1 MKFKLL
7 LMAAACIGMVAC
19 SKDDAATPSAD
30 GSKQIVLKV
39 NLPTTRAALTPDA
52 PYEADGT
59 SIESMNV
66 FFTNANG
73 IVQYAYKLEEED
85 IEKISDKVDPSPGLR
100 FVGLENVTAVYI
112 VANAPAS
119 VSLPG
124 LGANMNTFS
133 VELAKQAPSMGQN
146 EMVFAGCDL
155 DITPLTPDVNTP
167 EIPTYD
173 NGNKWNEG
181 DQTYNADITIR
192 PLISRIE
199 WGKIETDTDGDK
211 LVKVG
216 EEYYLVEWSGWKAE
230 VCGIYQSNVYGAE
243 SIFAAKPVPVDE
255 EDDDIFFAT
264 PKGLNA
270 IVEGEWATP
279 SPTFIG
285 WDAMKPVLTYNGYDN
300 NADKY
305 ASVLPA
311 DYNAKVDQN
320 PGQCVPFHFF
330 VPFDVDGENP
340 AVGTLDGAKEPHWHF
355 LLHFE
360 DPSAYNSSIKVYESD
375 VNKTKGPQIDL
386 NSNDSAL
393 SVASQFM
400 FPVTT
405 DGTAY
410 VNVIDLF
417 EGTSDKNVSY
427 APGKIYTTNVTLSPF
442 NVTAGPVVVTD
453 YNVIVKVTVADF
465 ATQAVTPEFDKN

>member
-19 SKDDAATPSAD
+19 SKDDAANPSAD

-39 NLPTTRAALTPDA
+39 NLPTTRAVLTPDD
-52 PYEADGT
+52 PYVAKGT
-59 SIESMNV
+59 TISSMDV

-73 IVQYAYKLEEED
+73 VVQYRYDLEGGD
-85 IEKISDKVDPSPGLR
+85 LTNITGTTGLR

-173 NGNKWNEG
+173 DGEWENG
-181 DQTYNADITIR
+181 DQAYNANITIR

-216 EEYYLVEWSGWKAE
+216 EKYYLVEWSGWNAE

-279 SPTFIG
+279 SSTFIG
-285 WDAMKPVLTYNGYDN
+285 WDALKSVLTYNGYDN
-300 NADKY
+300 NADNY

-311 DYNAKVDQN
+311 DYNAKVED

-330 VPFDVDGENP
+330 VPFTIDSEEKNQTMTVSLEAD
-340 AVGTLDGAKEPHWHF
+340 KEPHWHF
-355 LLHFE
+355 LLHF
-360 DPSAYNSSIKVYESD
+360 DNPSAYNSSIKVYESD

-386 NSNDSAL
+386 NSNDAAL

-400 FPVTT
+400 FPVTA
-405 DGTAY
+405 DKTAY

-417 EGTSDKNVSY
+417 EGDTTTNISY
-427 APGKIYTTNVTLSPF
+427 APGKIYTTNVLLSPF

>member
-52 PYEADGT
+52 PYKADSTTIG
-59 SIESMNV
+59 SMNV

-73 IVQYAYKLEEED
+73 VVQDAYKLTG
-85 IEKISDKVDPSPGLR
+85 VDLTSITGTTGLR

-199 WGKIETDTDGDK
+199 WGKIETVTDGNK
-211 LVKVG
+211 LVQVG
-216 EEYYLVEWSGWKAE
+216 SDYYLVEWSDWDVE
-230 VCGIYQSNVYGAE
+230 ICGIYQSNVYGAE
-243 SIFAAKPVPVDE
+243 SIFAAAPVADNT
-255 EDDDIFFAT
+255 FFAT
-264 PKGLNA
+264 PTAMNA
-270 IVEGEWATP
+270 IVKGEWKPAT
-279 SPTFIG
+279 TITG
-285 WDAMKPVLTYNGYDN
+285 WDALKPVLTYNGYDN
-300 NADKY
+300 NADNY

-311 DYNAKVDQN
+311 DYNAKVED

-330 VPFDVDGENP
+330 VPFTIDSKETNQTMTVSLKAD
-340 AVGTLDGAKEPHWHF
+340 KEPHWHF
-355 LLHFE
+355 LLHFD

-375 VNKTKGPQIDL
+375 VNKTKGSQIDL
-386 NSNDSAL
+386 NSNDTAL

-400 FPVTT
+400 FPVTK
-405 DGTAY
+405 DNIAY

-417 EGTSDKNVSY
+417 EENTTTNISY
-427 APGKIYTTNVTLSPF
+427 APGKIYTTNVLLSPF

>member
-19 SKDDAATPSAD
+19 SKDDAANQSAD

-52 PYEADGT
+52 PYVEDGT
-59 SIESMNV
+59 SIKLMNV

-73 IVQYAYKLEEED
+73 VVQYRYDLKDGDLTN
-85 IEKISDKVDPSPGLR
+85 ITGTTGLR

-112 VANAPAS
+112 VANANGIT
-119 VSLPG
+119 LPEKG
-124 LGANMNTFS
+124 DNMNTFS
-133 VELAKQAPSMGQN
+133 VTLAQQAPSMDQN
-146 EMVFAGCDL
+146 QMVFAGCDL
-155 DITPLTPDVNTP
+155 DITPLTPDVNDD
-167 EIPTYD
+167 IPTY
-173 NGNKWNEG
+173 NNAQWNEG

-199 WGKIETDTDGDK
+199 WGKIETDPDGEK

-216 EEYYLVEWSGWKAE
+216 EKYYLVKWSGWKAE
-230 VCGIYQSNVYGAE
+230 VCGIYQSNVYSAE
-243 SIFAAKPVPVDE
+243 SIFAATPVNAQP
-255 EDDDIFFAT
+255 AT
-264 PKGLNA
+264 
-270 IVEGEWATP
+270 
-279 SPTFIG
+279 G
-285 WDAMKPVLTYNGYDN
+285 WDALKPVLTYNGYDN
-300 NADKY
+300 GY

-311 DYNAKVDQN
+311 DYNAKVDQD

-360 DPSAYNSSIKVYESD
+360 DPSAYNSSITVYNSNASGD
-375 VNKTKGPQIDL
+375 KIGDPINL
-386 NSNDSAL
+386 NSDDPAL

-400 FPVTT
+400 FPVTE
-405 DGTAY
+405 DNIAY

-417 EGTSDKNVSY
+417 EGDTTTNISY
-427 APGKIYTTNVTLSPF
+427 APGKIYTTNVLLSPF

>member
-19 SKDDAATPSAD
+19 SKDDAANPSAD

-52 PYEADGT
+52 PYIEDGT
-59 SIESMNV
+59 SIDSMNV

-73 IVQYAYKLEEED
+73 VVQYRYDLKDGDLTN
-85 IEKISDKVDPSPGLR
+85 ITGTTGLR

-112 VANAPAS
+112 VANANGIT
-119 VSLPG
+119 LPEKG
-124 LGANMNTFS
+124 DNMNTFS
-133 VELAKQAPSMGQN
+133 VTLAQQAPSMDQN
-146 EMVFAGCDL
+146 QMVFAGCDL
-155 DITPLTPDVNTP
+155 DITPLTPDVNDD
-167 EIPTYD
+167 IPTY
-173 NGNKWNEG
+173 NNAQWNEG

-199 WGKIETDTDGDK
+199 WGKIETDPDGEK

-216 EEYYLVEWSGWKAE
+216 EKYYLVEWSGWNAE
-230 VCGIYQSNVYGAE
+230 VCGIYQSNVYSAE
-243 SIFAAKPVPVDE
+243 SIFAATPVNANT
-255 EDDDIFFAT
+255 FFAT
-264 PKGLNA
+264 PTAMNA
-270 IVEGEWATP
+270 IVDGEWATP
-279 SPTFIG
+279 AQPATG
-285 WDAMKPVLTYNGYDN
+285 WDALKPVLTYNGYDN
-300 NADKY
+300 GY

-311 DYNAKVDQN
+311 DYNAKVDQD

-360 DPSAYNSSIKVYESD
+360 DPSAYNSSITVYNSNASGD
-375 VNKTKGPQIDL
+375 KIGDPINL
-386 NSNDSAL
+386 NSDDPAL

-400 FPVTT
+400 FPVTE
-405 DGTAY
+405 DNIAY

-417 EGTSDKNVSY
+417 EGDTTTNISY
-427 APGKIYTTNVTLSPF
+427 APGKIYTTNVLLSPF

>member
-19 SKDDAATPSAD
+19 SKDDAANPSAD

-39 NLPTTRAALTPDA
+39 NLPTTRALTPDD
-52 PYEADGT
+52 PYVAKGT
-59 SIESMNV
+59 TISSMDV

-73 IVQYAYKLEEED
+73 VVQYAYNLTGGDLTNIKGTT
-85 IEKISDKVDPSPGLR
+85 GLR

-112 VANAPAS
+112 VANANGIT
-119 VSLPG
+119 LPKKG
-124 LGANMNTFS
+124 DNMNTFS
-133 VELAKQAPSMGQN
+133 VTLAQQAPSMDQN
-146 EMVFAGCDL
+146 QMVFAGYDL

-167 EIPTYD
+167 EIPIYG
-173 NGNKWNEG
+173 NGEWQSG
-181 DQTYNADITIR
+181 DQAYNADITIR

-199 WGKIETDTDGDK
+199 WGKIETDTDGNK
-211 LVKVG
+211 LVQVG
-216 EEYYLVEWSGWKAE
+216 SDYYLVEWSKWDVE
-230 VCGIYQSNVYGAE
+230 ICGIYQSNVYGAE

-285 WDAMKPVLTYNGYDN
+285 WDALKPVLTYNGYDN
-300 NADKY
+300 NADNY

-311 DYNAKVDQN
+311 DYNAKVED

-330 VPFDVDGENP
+330 VPFTIDSEEKNQTMTVSLEAD
-340 AVGTLDGAKEPHWHF
+340 KEPHWHF
-355 LLHFE
+355 LLHF
-360 DPSAYNSSIKVYESD
+360 DNPSAYNSSIKVYESD
-375 VNKTKGPQIDL
+375 ADGTKGTEIDL
-386 NSNDSAL
+386 NSNDAAL

-400 FPVTT
+400 FPVTA
-405 DGTAY
+405 DKTAY

-417 EGTSDKNVSY
+417 EGDTTTNISY
-427 APGKIYTTNVTLSPF
+427 APGKIYTTNVLLSPF

>member
-1 MKFKLL
+1 
-7 LMAAACIGMVAC
+7 MAAACIGMVAC
-19 SKDDAATPSAD
+19 SKDDAANPSAD

-39 NLPTTRAALTPDA
+39 NLPTTRAALTPDD
-52 PYEADGT
+52 PYVAKT
-59 SIESMNV
+59 TISSMDV

-73 IVQYAYKLEEED
+73 VVQKAYELKDTYLTN
-85 IEKISDKVDPSPGLR
+85 ITGTTGLR

-112 VANAPAS
+112 VANAPDG
-119 VSLPG
+119 VVMPDEG
-124 LGANMNTFS
+124 DNMNTFS

-243 SIFAAKPVPVDE
+243 SIFAATPVNGNT
-255 EDDDIFFAT
+255 FFAT
-264 PKGLNA
+264 PTAMNA
-270 IVEGEWATP
+270 IVDGEWATP
-279 SPTFIG
+279 AQPATG
-285 WDAMKPVLTYNGYDN
+285 WDALKPVLTYNGYDN

-311 DYNAKVDQN
+311 DYNDKVED

-360 DPSAYNSSIKVYESD
+360 DPSAYNSSIKVYESNAD
-375 VNKTKGPQIDL
+375 GTKGTEIDL
-386 NSNDSAL
+386 NSNDPAL

-400 FPVTT
+400 FPVTE
-405 DGTAY
+405 DNIAY

-417 EGTSDKNVSY
+417 EGNTTTNISY

>member
-19 SKDDAATPSAD
+19 SKDDAANPSAD

-181 DQTYNADITIR
+181 DPAYNANITIR

-199 WGKIETDTDGDK
+199 WGKIETDPDGEK

-216 EEYYLVEWSGWKAE
+216 EKYYLVEWSGWNAE

-243 SIFAAKPVPVDE
+243 SIFAAAPVADNT
-255 EDDDIFFAT
+255 FFAT
-264 PKGLNA
+264 PTAMNA
-270 IVEGEWATP
+270 IVNGEWTPAT
-279 SPTFIG
+279 TITG
-285 WDAMKPVLTYNGYDN
+285 WDALKPVLTYNGYDN
-300 NADKY
+300 GY
-305 ASVLPA
+305 ASVLPS
-311 DYNAKVDQN
+311 DYNTNNK
-320 PGQCVPFHFF
+320 PTITKCVPFHFF

-340 AVGTLDGAKEPHWHF
+340 AAGTLADANEPHWHF
-355 LLHFE
+355 LLHL
-360 DPSAYNSSIKVYESD
+360 DNPSAYNSSIKVYESD
-375 VNKTKGPQIDL
+375 ADGTKGTEIDL
-386 NSNDSAL
+386 NSNDPAL

-400 FPVTT
+400 FPVTK
-405 DGTAY
+405 DNIAY

-417 EGTSDKNVSY
+417 EGDTTTNISY
-427 APGKIYTTNVTLSPF
+427 APGKIYTTNVLLSPF

-453 YNVIVKVTVADF
+453 YNVIVKVKVADF

>member
-1 MKFKLL
+1 
-7 LMAAACIGMVAC
+7 MAAACIGMVAC

-52 PYEADGT
+52 PYVEDDT
-59 SIESMNV
+59 SIKLMNV

-73 IVQYAYKLEEED
+73 VVQYRFDLKGGDLTN
-85 IEKISDKVDPSPGLR
+85 ITGTTGLR
-100 FVGLENVTAVYI
+100 FVGLKDVTAVYI
-112 VANAPAS
+112 VANANGIT
-119 VSLPG
+119 LPEKG
-124 LGANMNTFS
+124 NNMNTFS
-133 VELAKQAPSMGQN
+133 VTLAQQAPSMDQN
-146 EMVFAGCDL
+146 QMVFAGCDL
-155 DITPLTPDVNTP
+155 DITPLTPDVNDD
-167 EIPTYD
+167 IPTF
-173 NGNKWNEG
+173 NNAQWNEG
-181 DQTYNADITIR
+181 DQTYNANITIR

-216 EEYYLVEWSGWKAE
+216 EEYYLVEWSGWNAE

-243 SIFAAKPVPVDE
+243 SIFAAAPVADNT
-255 EDDDIFFAT
+255 FFAT
-264 PKGLNA
+264 PTAMNA
-270 IVEGEWATP
+270 IVNGEWTPAT
-279 SPTFIG
+279 TITG
-285 WDAMKPVLTYNGYDN
+285 WDALKPVLTYNGYN
-300 NADKY
+300 NGY

-311 DYNAKVDQN
+311 DYNANV

-340 AVGTLDGAKEPHWHF
+340 AAGTLADANEPHWHF
-355 LLHFE
+355 LLHF
-360 DPSAYNSSIKVYESD
+360 DNPSTYNSSIKVYESD
-375 VNKTKGPQIDL
+375 VNKTKGSQIDL
-386 NSNDSAL
+386 NSNDTAL

-400 FPVTT
+400 FPVTK
-405 DGTAY
+405 DNIAY

-417 EGTSDKNVSY
+417 DGNTTTNISY
-427 APGKIYTTNVTLSPF
+427 APGKIYTTNVLLSPF

>member
-19 SKDDAATPSAD
+19 SKDDAANPSAD

-39 NLPTTRAALTPDA
+39 NLPTTRAALTPDD
-52 PYEADGT
+52 PYVAKGT
-59 SIESMNV
+59 TISSMDV

-73 IVQYAYKLEEED
+73 VVQYRYDLEGGD
-85 IEKISDKVDPSPGLR
+85 LTNITGTTGLR
-100 FVGLENVTAVYI
+100 FVGLKNVTAVYI

-173 NGNKWNEG
+173 DGEWENG
-181 DQTYNADITIR
+181 DQAYNANITIR

-199 WGKIETDTDGDK
+199 WGKIETVTDGKK
-211 LVKVG
+211 LVQVG
-216 EEYYLVEWSGWKAE
+216 SDYYLVEWSDWDVE
-230 VCGIYQSNVYGAE
+230 ICGIYQSNVYGAE
-243 SIFAAKPVPVDE
+243 SIFAAAPVADNT
-255 EDDDIFFAT
+255 FFAT
-264 PKGLNA
+264 PTAMNA
-270 IVEGEWATP
+270 IVNGEWTPATTIP
-279 SPTFIG
+279 G
-285 WDAMKPVLTYNGYDN
+285 WDALKSVLTYNGYDN
-300 NADKY
+300 GY
-305 ASVLPA
+305 ASVLPS
-311 DYNAKVDQN
+311 DYNTNNNITK
-320 PGQCVPFHFF
+320 CVPFHFF

-340 AVGTLDGAKEPHWHF
+340 AVGTLADANEPHWHF
-355 LLHFE
+355 LLHF
-360 DPSAYNSSIKVYESD
+360 DNPSAYNSSIKVYESD
-375 VNKTKGPQIDL
+375 ADGTQGTKIDL
-386 NSNDSAL
+386 NSNDTAL

-400 FPVTT
+400 FPVTA
-405 DGTAY
+405 DKTAY

-417 EGTSDKNVSY
+417 DGTSDTNVSY
-427 APGKIYTTNVTLSPF
+427 APGKIYTTNVLLSPF

-465 ATQAVTPEFDKN
+465 ATQPVTPEFDKN

>member
-19 SKDDAATPSAD
+19 SKDDAANPSAD

-39 NLPTTRAALTPDA
+39 NLPTTRAALTPDD
-52 PYEADGT
+52 PYVAKGT
-59 SIESMNV
+59 TISSMDV
-66 FFTNANG
+66 FFTNTNG
-73 IVQYAYKLEEED
+73 AVQYAYNLTGGD
-85 IEKISDKVDPSPGLR
+85 LTNITGTTGLR

-173 NGNKWNEG
+173 DGVWENG
-181 DQTYNADITIR
+181 DQAYNANITIR

-199 WGKIETDTDGDK
+199 WGKIETDTDGKK
-211 LVKVG
+211 LVQVG
-216 EEYYLVEWSGWKAE
+216 SDYYLVEWSKWDVE
-230 VCGIYQSNVYGAE
+230 ICGIYQSNVYGAE
-243 SIFAAKPVPVDE
+243 SIFAAAPVADNT
-255 EDDDIFFAT
+255 FFAT
-264 PKGLNA
+264 PTAMNA
-270 IVEGEWATP
+270 IVNGEWTPAT
-279 SPTFIG
+279 TITG
-285 WDAMKPVLTYNGYDN
+285 WDALKPVLTYNRYDN
-300 NADKY
+300 GY
-305 ASVLPA
+305 ASVLPS
-311 DYNAKVDQN
+311 DYNTNNK
-320 PGQCVPFHFF
+320 CVPFHFF
-330 VPFDVDGENP
+330 VPFDVDGKNH
-340 AVGTLDGAKEPHWHF
+340 AAGTLDGAKEPHWHF

-360 DPSAYNSSIKVYESD
+360 DPSTYNSSITVYNSNASGD
-375 VNKTKGPQIDL
+375 KIGDPINL
-386 NSNDSAL
+386 NSNDAAL

-400 FPVTT
+400 FPVTA
-405 DGTAY
+405 DKTAY

-417 EGTSDKNVSY
+417 EGTTTTNVSY
-427 APGKIYTTNVTLSPF
+427 APGKIYTTNVLLSPF

-453 YNVIVKVTVADF
+453 YNVIVKVKVADF
-465 ATQAVTPEFDKN
+465 ATQPVTPEFDKN

>member
-19 SKDDAATPSAD
+19 SKDDAANPSAD

-59 SIESMNV
+59 SIELMNV

-73 IVQYAYKLEEED
+73 VVQNAYELTTDNGYLTD
-85 IEKISDKVDPSPGLR
+85 ITGTNGLR
-100 FVGLENVTAVYI
+100 FVGLKDVTAVYI
-112 VANAPAS
+112 VANAPDG
-119 VSLPG
+119 VVMPDEG
-124 LGANMNTFS
+124 DNMNTFS

-146 EMVFAGCDL
+146 EMVFAGYDL
-155 DITPLTPDVNTP
+155 DITPLAPDVNTP

-173 NGNKWNEG
+173 DGVWENG
-181 DQTYNADITIR
+181 DQAYNANITIR

-216 EEYYLVEWSGWKAE
+216 EEYYLVEWSGWNAE

-243 SIFAAKPVPVDE
+243 SIFAATLVNANT
-255 EDDDIFFAT
+255 FFAT
-264 PKGLNA
+264 PTAMNA
-270 IVEGEWATP
+270 IVDGEWATP
-279 SPTFIG
+279 AQPATG
-285 WDAMKPVLTYNGYDN
+285 WDALKPVLTYNGYDN
-300 NADKY
+300 GY

-311 DYNAKVDQN
+311 DYNDKVDQN

-330 VPFDVDGENP
+330 VPFTIDSEEKNQTMTVSLEAD
-340 AVGTLDGAKEPHWHF
+340 KEPHWHF
-355 LLHFE
+355 LLHF
-360 DPSAYNSSIKVYESD
+360 DNPSAYNSSIKVYESD
-375 VNKTKGPQIDL
+375 VNKTKGSQIDL
-386 NSNDSAL
+386 NSNDAAL

-400 FPVTT
+400 FPVTE
-405 DGTAY
+405 DNIAY

-417 EGTSDKNVSY
+417 DGNTTTNISY
-427 APGKIYTTNVTLSPF
+427 APGKIYTTNVLLSPF

-465 ATQAVTPEFDKN
+465 ATQEVTPEFDKN

>member
-19 SKDDAATPSAD
+19 SKDDAANPSAD

-39 NLPTTRAALTPDA
+39 NLPTTRAALTPDD
-52 PYEADGT
+52 PYKADETTIG
-59 SIESMNV
+59 SMNV

-73 IVQYAYKLEEED
+73 VVQYRYDLKDGDLTN
-85 IEKISDKVDPSPGLR
+85 ITGTTGLR

-112 VANAPAS
+112 VANANGIT
-119 VSLPG
+119 LPEKG
-124 LGANMNTFS
+124 DNMNTFS
-133 VELAKQAPSMGQN
+133 VTLAQQAPSMDQN
-146 EMVFAGCDL
+146 QMVFAGCDL
-155 DITPLTPDVNTP
+155 DITPLTPDVNDD
-167 EIPTYD
+167 IPTY
-173 NGNKWNEG
+173 NNAQWNEG

-199 WGKIETDTDGDK
+199 WGKIETDPDGEK

-216 EEYYLVEWSGWKAE
+216 EKYYLVKWSGWKAE
-230 VCGIYQSNVYGAE
+230 VCGIYQSNVYSAE
-243 SIFAAKPVPVDE
+243 SIFAATPVNANT
-255 EDDDIFFAT
+255 FFAT
-264 PKGLNA
+264 PTAMNA
-270 IVEGEWATP
+270 IVDGEWATP
-279 SPTFIG
+279 AQPATG
-285 WDAMKPVLTYNGYDN
+285 WDALKPVLTYNGYDN
-300 NADKY
+300 GY

-311 DYNAKVDQN
+311 DYNAKVDQD

-360 DPSAYNSSIKVYESD
+360 DPSAYNSSITVYNSNASGD
-375 VNKTKGPQIDL
+375 KIGDPINL
-386 NSNDSAL
+386 NSDDPAL

-400 FPVTT
+400 FPVTKYNI
-405 DGTAY
+405 AY

-417 EGTSDKNVSY
+417 EGDTTTNISY

>member
-1 MKFKLL
+1 
-7 LMAAACIGMVAC
+7 MAAACIGMVAC
-19 SKDDAATPSAD
+19 SKDDAANPSAD

-39 NLPTTRAALTPDA
+39 NLPTTRAVLTPDD
-52 PYEADGT
+52 PYVAKGT
-59 SIESMNV
+59 TISSMDV
-66 FFTNANG
+66 FFTNTNG
-73 IVQYAYKLEEED
+73 AVQYAYNLTG
-85 IEKISDKVDPSPGLR
+85 VDLTSITGTTGLR
-100 FVGLENVTAVYI
+100 FVGLDNVTAVYI

-173 NGNKWNEG
+173 DGVWENG
-181 DQTYNADITIR
+181 DQAYNANITIR

-199 WGKIETDTDGDK
+199 WGKIETAPDGKK

-216 EEYYLVEWSGWKAE
+216 EKYYLVRWSGWNAK

-243 SIFAAKPVPVDE
+243 SIFAAAPVA
-255 EDDDIFFAT
+255 DDTFFAT
-264 PKGLNA
+264 PTAMNA
-270 IVEGEWATP
+270 IVNGEWTPAT
-279 SPTFIG
+279 TITG
-285 WDAMKPVLTYNGYDN
+285 WDALKPILTYNGYDN
-300 NADKY
+300 GY
-305 ASVLPA
+305 ASVLPS
-311 DYNAKVDQN
+311 DYNNNNN
-320 PGQCVPFHFF
+320 PTITKCVPFHFF

-340 AVGTLDGAKEPHWHF
+340 AAGTLDGAKEPHWHF
-355 LLHFE
+355 LLHF
-360 DPSAYNSSIKVYESD
+360 DNPSAYNSSIKVYASD
-375 VNKTKGPQIDL
+375 ENETQGAEIDL
-386 NSNDSAL
+386 NSDDAAL

-400 FPVTT
+400 FPVTA
-405 DGTAY
+405 DKTAY

-417 EGTSDKNVSY
+417 EGDTTTNISY
-427 APGKIYTTNVTLSPF
+427 APGKIYTTNVLLSPF

>member
-1 MKFKLL
+1 M
-7 LMAAACIGMVAC
+7 
-19 SKDDAATPSAD
+19 DQD
-30 GSKQIVLKV
+30 Q
-39 NLPTTRAALTPDA
+39 
-52 PYEADGT
+52 
-59 SIESMNV
+59 
-66 FFTNANG
+66 
-73 IVQYAYKLEEED
+73 
-85 IEKISDKVDPSPGLR
+85 
-100 FVGLENVTAVYI
+100 
-112 VANAPAS
+112 
-119 VSLPG
+119 
-124 LGANMNTFS
+124 
-133 VELAKQAPSMGQN
+133 
-146 EMVFAGCDL
+146 MVFAGYDL

-173 NGNKWNEG
+173 DGEWENG
-181 DQTYNADITIR
+181 DQAYNANITIR

-216 EEYYLVEWSGWKAE
+216 EKYYLVEWSGWNAE

-279 SPTFIG
+279 SSTFIG
-285 WDAMKPVLTYNGYDN
+285 WDALKSVLTYNGYDN
-300 NADKY
+300 NADNY

-311 DYNAKVDQN
+311 DYNAKVED

-330 VPFDVDGENP
+330 VPFTIDSEEKNQTMTVSLEAD
-340 AVGTLDGAKEPHWHF
+340 KEPHWHF
-355 LLHFE
+355 LLHF
-360 DPSAYNSSIKVYESD
+360 DNPSAYNSSIKVYESD

-386 NSNDSAL
+386 NSNDAAL

-400 FPVTT
+400 FPVTE
-405 DGTAY
+405 DNIAY

-417 EGTSDKNVSY
+417 EGDTTTNISY
-427 APGKIYTTNVTLSPF
+427 APGKIYTTNVLLSPF

>member
-1 MKFKLL
+1 
-7 LMAAACIGMVAC
+7 MAAACIGMVAC

-52 PYEADGT
+52 PYVEDGT

-73 IVQYAYKLEEED
+73 VVKYRFNLKDGDLTNITGTT
-85 IEKISDKVDPSPGLR
+85 GLR
-100 FVGLENVTAVYI
+100 FVGLKDVTAVYI
-112 VANAPAS
+112 VANAPDG
-119 VSLPG
+119 VVMPDEG
-124 LGANMNTFS
+124 DNMNTFS
-133 VELAKQAPSMGQN
+133 VELAKQAPSMDQDQ
-146 EMVFAGCDL
+146 MVFAGYDL
-155 DITPLTPDVNTP
+155 DITPLAPDVNDD
-167 EIPTYD
+167 IPTF
-173 NGNKWNEG
+173 NNAQWNEG
-181 DQTYNADITIR
+181 DQTYNANITIR

-216 EEYYLVEWSGWKAE
+216 EEYYLVEWSGWNAE
-230 VCGIYQSNVYGAE
+230 VCGIYQSNVYSAE
-243 SIFAAKPVPVDE
+243 SIFATAPVDE
-255 EDDDIFFAT
+255 DIFFAT
-264 PKGLNA
+264 PTAMNA
-270 IVEGEWATP
+270 IVNGEWTPAT
-279 SPTFIG
+279 TITG
-285 WDAMKPVLTYNGYDN
+285 WDALKPVLTYNGYDN
-300 NADKY
+300 GY

-311 DYNAKVDQN
+311 DYNAKVED

-330 VPFDVDGENP
+330 VPFTIDSEETNQTMTVSLKAD
-340 AVGTLDGAKEPHWHF
+340 KEPHWHF

-375 VNKTKGPQIDL
+375 VNKTKGSQIDL
-386 NSNDSAL
+386 NSNDTAL

-400 FPVTT
+400 FPVTE
-405 DGTAY
+405 DNIAY

-417 EGTSDKNVSY
+417 EENTTTNVSY
-427 APGKIYTTNVTLSPF
+427 APGKIYTTNVLLSPF

>member
-1 MKFKLL
+1 
-7 LMAAACIGMVAC
+7 MAAACIGMVAC
-19 SKDDAATPSAD
+19 SKDDAANPSAD

-39 NLPTTRAALTPDA
+39 NLPTTRAALTPDD
-52 PYEADGT
+52 PYVAKGT
-59 SIESMNV
+59 TISSMDV
-66 FFTNANG
+66 FFTNTNG
-73 IVQYAYKLEEED
+73 AVQYAYNLTGGDLTNIKGTT
-85 IEKISDKVDPSPGLR
+85 GLR

-155 DITPLTPDVNTP
+155 DITPLTPDVNDD
-167 EIPTYD
+167 IPTY
-173 NGNKWNEG
+173 NNAQWNEG

-216 EEYYLVEWSGWKAE
+216 EEYYLVEWSGWNAE

-243 SIFAAKPVPVDE
+243 SIFAATPVNANT
-255 EDDDIFFAT
+255 FFAT
-264 PKGLNA
+264 PTAMNA
-270 IVEGEWATP
+270 IVKGEWKPAT
-279 SPTFIG
+279 TITG
-285 WDAMKPVLTYNGYDN
+285 WDALKPVLTYNGYDN
-300 NADKY
+300 GY

-311 DYNAKVDQN
+311 DYNDKVDQD

-340 AVGTLDGAKEPHWHF
+340 AAGTLADANEPHWHF
-355 LLHFE
+355 LLHF
-360 DPSAYNSSIKVYESD
+360 DNPSTYNSSIKVYESD

-386 NSNDSAL
+386 NSNDTAL

-400 FPVTT
+400 FPVTA
-405 DGTAY
+405 DKTAY

-417 EGTSDKNVSY
+417 EGNTTTNISY

-453 YNVIVKVTVADF
+453 YNVIVKVKVADF
-465 ATQAVTPEFDKN
+465 ATQEVTPEFDKN

>member
-19 SKDDAATPSAD
+19 SKDDTATPSAD

-52 PYEADGT
+52 PYVEDGT
-59 SIESMNV
+59 SIKLMNV

-73 IVQYAYKLEEED
+73 VVQYRYDLKDGDLTN
-85 IEKISDKVDPSPGLR
+85 ITGTTGLR

-112 VANAPAS
+112 VANANGIT
-119 VSLPG
+119 LPEKG
-124 LGANMNTFS
+124 DNMNTFS
-133 VELAKQAPSMGQN
+133 VTLAQQAPSMDQN
-146 EMVFAGCDL
+146 QMVFAGCDL
-155 DITPLTPDVNTP
+155 DITPLTPDVNDD
-167 EIPTYD
+167 IPTY
-173 NGNKWNEG
+173 NNAQWNEG

-199 WGKIETDTDGDK
+199 WGKIETDPDGEK

-216 EEYYLVEWSGWKAE
+216 EKYYLVKWSGWNAE

-311 DYNAKVDQN
+311 DYNAKVDQD

-340 AVGTLDGAKEPHWHF
+340 AAGTLADANEPHWHF

-360 DPSAYNSSIKVYESD
+360 DPSAYNSSITVYNSNASGD
-375 VNKTKGPQIDL
+375 KIGDPINL
-386 NSNDSAL
+386 NSDDAAL

-400 FPVTT
+400 FPVTE
-405 DGTAY
+405 DNIAY

-465 ATQAVTPEFDKN
+465 ATQEVTPEFDKN

>member
-52 PYEADGT
+52 PYVEDGT

-73 IVQYAYKLEEED
+73 VVQDAYKLTTENGYLTD
-85 IEKISDKVDPSPGLR
+85 ITSTTGLR
-100 FVGLENVTAVYI
+100 FVGLKDVTAVYI
-112 VANAPAS
+112 VANAPDG
-119 VSLPG
+119 VVMPDEDD
-124 LGANMNTFS
+124 NMNTFS

-146 EMVFAGCDL
+146 EMVFAGYDL
-155 DITPLTPDVNTP
+155 DITPLAPDVNDA
-167 EIPTYD
+167 IPTY
-173 NGNKWNEG
+173 NNAQWNEG
-181 DQTYNADITIR
+181 DQAYNANITIR

-216 EEYYLVEWSGWKAE
+216 EEYYLVEWSGWNAE

-243 SIFAAKPVPVDE
+243 SIFAAKPVPVDG

-285 WDAMKPVLTYNGYDN
+285 WDALKPVLTYNGYDN

-311 DYNAKVDQN
+311 DYT
-320 PGQCVPFHFF
+320 GQCVPFHFF
-330 VPFDVDGENP
+330 VPFTIDSKETNQTMTVS
-340 AVGTLDGAKEPHWHF
+340 LDADKEPHWHF

-360 DPSAYNSSIKVYESD
+360 DPSAYNSSIKVYESNAD
-375 VNKTKGPQIDL
+375 GTKGTEIDL
-386 NSNDSAL
+386 NSDDAAL

-400 FPVTT
+400 FPVTK
-405 DGTAY
+405 DNIAY

-417 EGTSDKNVSY
+417 DGNTTTNISY
-427 APGKIYTTNVTLSPF
+427 APGKIYTTNVLLSPF

>member
-1 MKFKLL
+1 
-7 LMAAACIGMVAC
+7 MAAACIGMVAC

-52 PYEADGT
+52 PYAANST
-59 SIESMNV
+59 NISSMNV

-73 IVQYAYKLEEED
+73 VVQYRFDLKGGDLTN
-85 IEKISDKVDPSPGLR
+85 ITGTTGLR
-100 FVGLENVTAVYI
+100 FVGLKDVTAVYI
-112 VANAPAS
+112 VANANGIT
-119 VSLPG
+119 LPEKG
-124 LGANMNTFS
+124 NNMNTFS
-133 VELAKQAPSMGQN
+133 VTLAQQAPSMDQDQ
-146 EMVFAGCDL
+146 MVFAGCDL
-155 DITPLTPDVNTP
+155 DITPLTPDVNDD
-167 EIPTYD
+167 IPTF
-173 NGNKWNEG
+173 NNAQWNEG
-181 DQTYNADITIR
+181 DQTYNAVITIR

-199 WGKIETDTDGDK
+199 WGKIETDTDGNK
-211 LVKVG
+211 LVQVG
-216 EEYYLVEWSGWKAE
+216 SDYYLVEWSDWDVE
-230 VCGIYQSNVYGAE
+230 ICGIYQSNVYGAE

-270 IVEGEWATP
+270 IAEGEWATP
-279 SPTFIG
+279 SSTFIG
-285 WDAMKPVLTYNGYDN
+285 WDALKSVLTYNGYDN
-300 NADKY
+300 NTDKY
-305 ASVLPA
+305 ASVLPS
-311 DYNAKVDQN
+311 DYNTNNK
-320 PGQCVPFHFF
+320 CVPFHFF

-340 AVGTLDGAKEPHWHF
+340 AAGTLDGAKEPHWHF
-355 LLHFE
+355 LLHF
-360 DPSAYNSSIKVYESD
+360 DNPSAYNSSIKVYESD

-386 NSNDSAL
+386 NSNDTAL

-400 FPVTT
+400 FPVTK
-405 DGTAY
+405 DNIAY

-417 EGTSDKNVSY
+417 DGDTTTNISY
-427 APGKIYTTNVTLSPF
+427 APGKIYTTNVLLSPF

>member
-1 MKFKLL
+1 
-7 LMAAACIGMVAC
+7 MAAACIGMVAC

-52 PYEADGT
+52 PYVEEGT
-59 SIESMNV
+59 SIKLMNV

-73 IVQYAYKLEEED
+73 VVQYAYPLTTDNGYLTD
-85 IEKISDKVDPSPGLR
+85 ITSTTGLR
-100 FVGLENVTAVYI
+100 FVGLDNVTAVYI
-112 VANAPAS
+112 VANAPDG
-119 VSLPG
+119 VVMPDEG
-124 LGANMNTFS
+124 DNMNTFS
-133 VELAKQAPSMGQN
+133 VELAKQAPSMDQN
-146 EMVFAGCDL
+146 QMVFAGCDL
-155 DITPLTPDVNTP
+155 DITPLTPDVNDD
-167 EIPTYD
+167 IPTY
-173 NGNKWNEG
+173 NNAQWNEG
-181 DQTYNADITIR
+181 DQTYNANITIR

-216 EEYYLVEWSGWKAE
+216 EEYYLVEWSGWNAE

-243 SIFAAKPVPVDE
+243 SIFAAAPVADNT
-255 EDDDIFFAT
+255 FFAT
-264 PKGLNA
+264 PTAMNA
-270 IVEGEWATP
+270 IVKGEWTPAT
-279 SPTFIG
+279 TITG
-285 WDAMKPVLTYNGYDN
+285 WNALKPVLTYNGYDN

-311 DYNAKVDQN
+311 DYNAKVED

-330 VPFDVDGENP
+330 VPFTIDSE
-340 AVGTLDGAKEPHWHF
+340 GTNQTMTVSLEADKEPHWHF
-355 LLHFE
+355 LLHF
-360 DPSAYNSSIKVYESD
+360 DNPSAYNSSIKVYESD

-386 NSNDSAL
+386 NSNDTAL

-400 FPVTT
+400 FPVTK
-405 DGTAY
+405 DNIAY

-417 EGTSDKNVSY
+417 DGDTTTNISY
-427 APGKIYTTNVTLSPF
+427 APGKIYTTNVLLSPF

>member
-19 SKDDAATPSAD
+19 SKDDAANPSAD

-52 PYEADGT
+52 PYVEDDT
-59 SIESMNV
+59 SIKLMNV

-73 IVQYAYKLEEED
+73 VVQYRYDLKDGDLTN
-85 IEKISDKVDPSPGLR
+85 ITGTTGLR
-100 FVGLENVTAVYI
+100 FVGLKDVTAVYI

-173 NGNKWNEG
+173 DGKWENG
-181 DQTYNADITIR
+181 DQAYNANITIR

-199 WGKIETDTDGDK
+199 WGKIETDTDGHK
-211 LVKVG
+211 LVQVG
-216 EEYYLVEWSGWKAE
+216 SDYYLVEWSDWDVE
-230 VCGIYQSNVYGAE
+230 ICGIYQSNVYGAE

-300 NADKY
+300 NTDKY

-311 DYNAKVDQN
+311 DYNAKVDQD
-320 PGQCVPFHFF
+320 PQCVPFHFF

-375 VNKTKGPQIDL
+375 ADGTKGTEIDL
-386 NSNDSAL
+386 NSNDPAL

-400 FPVTT
+400 FPVTEYNI
-405 DGTAY
+405 AY

-417 EGTSDKNVSY
+417 EGDTTTNISY
-427 APGKIYTTNVTLSPF
+427 APGKIYTTNVLLSPF

-453 YNVIVKVTVADF
+453 YNVIVKVKVADF
-465 ATQAVTPEFDKN
+465 ATQEVTPEFDKN

>member
-19 SKDDAATPSAD
+19 SKDDAANPSAD

-39 NLPTTRAALTPDA
+39 NLPTTRAALTPDD
-52 PYEADGT
+52 PYVAKGT
-59 SIESMNV
+59 TISSMDV
-66 FFTNANG
+66 FFTNTNG
-73 IVQYAYKLEEED
+73 AVQYAYNLTG
-85 IEKISDKVDPSPGLR
+85 VDLTSITGTTGLR

-155 DITPLTPDVNTP
+155 DITPLTPDVNDD
-167 EIPTYD
+167 IPTY
-173 NGNKWNEG
+173 NNAQWNEG

-199 WGKIETDTDGDK
+199 WGKIETDTDGKK
-211 LVKVG
+211 LVQVG
-216 EEYYLVEWSGWKAE
+216 SDYYLVEWSKWDVE
-230 VCGIYQSNVYGAE
+230 ICGIYQSNVYGAE

-279 SPTFIG
+279 SSTFIG
-285 WDAMKPVLTYNGYDN
+285 WDALKSVLTYNGYDN
-300 NADKY
+300 NTDKY
-305 ASVLPA
+305 ASVLPSN
-311 DYNAKVDQN
+311 YNTNNK
-320 PGQCVPFHFF
+320 CVPFHFF
-330 VPFDVDGENP
+330 VPFDVDGKNP
-340 AVGTLDGAKEPHWHF
+340 AAGTLDGAKEPHWHF
-355 LLHFE
+355 LLHF
-360 DPSAYNSSIKVYESD
+360 DNPSAYNSSIKVYESD
-375 VNKTKGPQIDL
+375 ADGTQGTEIDL
-386 NSNDSAL
+386 NSNDAAL

-400 FPVTT
+400 FPVTA
-405 DGTAY
+405 DKTAY

-417 EGTSDKNVSY
+417 EGDTTTNISY
-427 APGKIYTTNVTLSPF
+427 APGKIYTTNVLLSPF

>member
-1 MKFKLL
+1 
-7 LMAAACIGMVAC
+7 MAAACIGMVAC

-39 NLPTTRAALTPDA
+39 NLPTTRAALTPDD
-52 PYEADGT
+52 PYVAKRT
-59 SIESMNV
+59 TISSMDV
-66 FFTNANG
+66 FFTNTNG
-73 IVQYAYKLEEED
+73 AVQYAYNLTG
-85 IEKISDKVDPSPGLR
+85 VDLTSITGTTGLR

-173 NGNKWNEG
+173 DGEWENG
-181 DQTYNADITIR
+181 DQAYNANITIR

-199 WGKIETDTDGDK
+199 WGKIETVTDGKK
-211 LVKVG
+211 LVQVG
-216 EEYYLVEWSGWKAE
+216 SDYYLVEWSDWDVE
-230 VCGIYQSNVYGAE
+230 ICGIYQSNVYGAE

-285 WDAMKPVLTYNGYDN
+285 WDALKPVLTYNGYDN
-300 NADKY
+300 GY
-305 ASVLPA
+305 ASVLPS
-311 DYNAKVDQN
+311 DYNTNNK
-320 PGQCVPFHFF
+320 CVPFHFF

-340 AVGTLDGAKEPHWHF
+340 AAGTLADAKEPHWHF
-355 LLHFE
+355 LLHF
-360 DPSAYNSSIKVYESD
+360 DNPSAYNSSIKVYESD
-375 VNKTKGPQIDL
+375 ADGTKGTEIDL
-386 NSNDSAL
+386 NSDDAAL

-400 FPVTT
+400 FPVTA
-405 DGTAY
+405 DKTAY

>member
-52 PYEADGT
+52 PYAANGT
-59 SIESMNV
+59 KISSMNV

-112 VANAPAS
+112 VANANDIT
-119 VSLPG
+119 LPEKG
-124 LGANMNTFS
+124 DNMNTFS
-133 VELAKQAPSMGQN
+133 VTLAQQAPSMDQN
-146 EMVFAGCDL
+146 QMVFAGYDL

-167 EIPTYD
+167 EIPIYG
-173 NGNKWNEG
+173 NGEWQSG
-181 DQTYNADITIR
+181 DQAYNAVITIR

-216 EEYYLVEWSGWKAE
+216 EKYYLVKWSGWNAE

-243 SIFAAKPVPVDE
+243 SIFAAAPVADNT
-255 EDDDIFFAT
+255 FFAT
-264 PKGLNA
+264 PTAMNA
-270 IVEGEWATP
+270 IVNGEWTPAT
-279 SPTFIG
+279 TITG
-285 WDAMKPVLTYNGYDN
+285 WDALKPVLTYNGYDN
-300 NADKY
+300 GY
-305 ASVLPA
+305 ASVLPS
-311 DYNAKVDQN
+311 DYNTNNK
-320 PGQCVPFHFF
+320 PTITKCVPFHFF
-330 VPFDVDGENP
+330 VPFTINDSEEQKQTMTVS
-340 AVGTLDGAKEPHWHF
+340 LDADKEPHWHF

-360 DPSAYNSSIKVYESD
+360 DPSTYNSSIKVYESD
-375 VNKTKGPQIDL
+375 ADGTEGDEIDL
-386 NSNDSAL
+386 NSDDAAL

-400 FPVTT
+400 FPVTE
-405 DGTAY
+405 DKIAY

-417 EGTSDKNVSY
+417 DGTSDNNVSY

>member
-19 SKDDAATPSAD
+19 SKDDAANPSAD

-52 PYEADGT
+52 PYVEDDT
-59 SIESMNV
+59 SIKLMNV

-73 IVQYAYKLEEED
+73 VVQYRYDLKDGDLTS
-85 IEKISDKVDPSPGLR
+85 ITGTTGLR

-112 VANAPAS
+112 VANANGIT
-119 VSLPG
+119 LPEKG
-124 LGANMNTFS
+124 DNMNTFS
-133 VELAKQAPSMGQN
+133 VTLAQQAPSMDQN
-146 EMVFAGCDL
+146 QMVFAGCDL

-173 NGNKWNEG
+173 DGEWENG
-181 DQTYNADITIR
+181 DQAYNANITIR

-199 WGKIETDTDGDK
+199 WGKIETVTDGNK
-211 LVKVG
+211 LVQVG
-216 EEYYLVEWSGWKAE
+216 SDYYLVEWSDWDVE
-230 VCGIYQSNVYGAE
+230 ICGIYQSNVYGAE
-243 SIFAAKPVPVDE
+243 SIFAATPVNANT
-255 EDDDIFFAT
+255 FFAT
-264 PKGLNA
+264 PTAMNA
-270 IVEGEWATP
+270 IFNGEWTPAT
-279 SPTFIG
+279 TITG
-285 WDAMKPVLTYNGYDN
+285 WDALKPVLTYNGYDN
-300 NADKY
+300 GY

-311 DYNAKVDQN
+311 DYNDKVDQD

-340 AVGTLDGAKEPHWHF
+340 AAGTLADANEPHWHF
-355 LLHFE
+355 LLHF
-360 DPSAYNSSIKVYESD
+360 DNPSAYNSSITVYNSNASGD
-375 VNKTKGPQIDL
+375 KIGDPINL
-386 NSNDSAL
+386 NSNDTAL

-400 FPVTT
+400 FPVTA
-405 DGTAY
+405 DKTAY

-417 EGTSDKNVSY
+417 EGNTTTNISY
-427 APGKIYTTNVTLSPF
+427 APGKIYTTNVLLSPF

-453 YNVIVKVTVADF
+453 YNVIVKVKVADF

>member
-19 SKDDAATPSAD
+19 SKDDAANPSAD

-39 NLPTTRAALTPDA
+39 NLPTTRAALTPDD
-52 PYEADGT
+52 PYVAKGT
-59 SIESMNV
+59 TISSMDV
-66 FFTNANG
+66 FFTNTNG
-73 IVQYAYKLEEED
+73 AVQYAYNLTG
-85 IEKISDKVDPSPGLR
+85 VDLTNITGTTGLR

-173 NGNKWNEG
+173 DGEWENG
-181 DQTYNADITIR
+181 DQAYNANITIR

-199 WGKIETDTDGDK
+199 WGKIETDTDGNK
-211 LVKVG
+211 LVQVG
-216 EEYYLVEWSGWKAE
+216 SDYYLVEWSKWDVE
-230 VCGIYQSNVYGAE
+230 ICGIYQSNVYGAE
-243 SIFAAKPVPVDE
+243 SIFAAAPVADNT
-255 EDDDIFFAT
+255 FFAT
-264 PKGLNA
+264 PTAMNA
-270 IVEGEWATP
+270 IVNGEWAPATTIP
-279 SPTFIG
+279 G
-285 WDAMKPVLTYNGYDN
+285 WDALKPVLTYNGYDN
-300 NADKY
+300 GY
-305 ASVLPA
+305 ASVLPT
-311 DYNAKVDQN
+311 DYNTNNK
-320 PGQCVPFHFF
+320 CVPFHFF

-340 AVGTLDGAKEPHWHF
+340 AVGTLADANEPHWHF
-355 LLHFE
+355 LLHF
-360 DPSAYNSSIKVYESD
+360 DNPSAYNSSIKVYKSD
-375 VNKTKGPQIDL
+375 ADGTKGTEIDL
-386 NSNDSAL
+386 NSDDAAL

-400 FPVTT
+400 FPVTA
-405 DGTAY
+405 DKTAY

-417 EGTSDKNVSY
+417 EGTSDNNVSY
-427 APGKIYTTNVTLSPF
+427 APGKIYTTNVLLSPF

>member
-19 SKDDAATPSAD
+19 SKDDAANPSAD

-52 PYEADGT
+52 PYVEDDT
-59 SIESMNV
+59 SIKLMNV

-73 IVQYAYKLEEED
+73 VVQYRYDLKDGDLNS
-85 IEKISDKVDPSPGLR
+85 ITGTTGLR

-155 DITPLTPDVNTP
+155 DITPLTPDVNDD
-167 EIPTYD
+167 IPTY
-173 NGNKWNEG
+173 NNAQWNEG

-243 SIFAAKPVPVDE
+243 SIFAATPVNANT
-255 EDDDIFFAT
+255 FFAT
-264 PKGLNA
+264 PTAMNA
-270 IVEGEWATP
+270 IVNGEWKPAT
-279 SPTFIG
+279 TITG
-285 WDAMKPVLTYNGYDN
+285 WDALKPVLTYNGYDN
-300 NADKY
+300 GY

-311 DYNAKVDQN
+311 DYNDKVDQD

-340 AVGTLDGAKEPHWHF
+340 AAGTLADANEPHWHF
-355 LLHFE
+355 LLYFA

-386 NSNDSAL
+386 NSNDAAL

-417 EGTSDKNVSY
+417 EGDTTTNISY
-427 APGKIYTTNVTLSPF
+427 APGKIYTTNVLLSPF